1 MFEFRL
7 KGEDTN
13 LQYIF
18 QSVPRSQRYPLGV
31 KTNYRAYVQDH
42 VYELIQKHDSSN
54 PLCLGLE
61 PWLTH
66 VHSFPTDEQP
76 PLNILIDV
84 PFGAMFLHGYKLGS
98 AAKLPA
104 AIQSFIRAYPANTE
118 NINEWRQFLKSSPK
132 TDIVN
137 DYIANGG
144 ILHVPLKSILFSSCF
159 IDTSTE
165 IPPLQPP
172 KDNIKRTHDGKPI
185 KERDTTSNVPHAND
199 RGIIICSYIKLN
211 CMKVIYLP
219 NIVYIGSKK
228 SRKPVNPE
236 DDVPVS
242 VLNET
247 EKAEFI
253 RNIFTLKKEML
264 TRQQLIKLLEDA
276 NLKTTGNKQVLL
288 ERLQDYYQ
296 AAAEKEA
303 EKKEESTKK
312 ESGKEAEEERKE
324 SAEKESGK

>member
-31 KTNYRAYVQDH
+31 KTNYRAYVQDY

-118 NINEWRQFLKSSPK
+118 NINEWRHTVSKE
-132 TDIVN
+132 
-137 DYIANGG
+137 
-144 ILHVPLKSILFSSCF
+144 FSENRYC
-159 IDTSTE
+159 
-165 IPPLQPP
+165 Q
-172 KDNIKRTHDGKPI
+172 
-185 KERDTTSNVPHAND
+185 
-199 RGIIICSYIKLN
+199 
-211 CMKVIYLP
+211 
-219 NIVYIGSKK
+219 
-228 SRKPVNPE
+228 
-236 DDVPVS
+236 
-242 VLNET
+242 
-247 EKAEFI
+247 
-253 RNIFTLKKEML
+253 
-264 TRQQLIKLLEDA
+264 
-276 NLKTTGNKQVLL
+276 
-288 ERLQDYYQ
+288 
-296 AAAEKEA
+296 
-303 EKKEESTKK
+303 
-312 ESGKEAEEERKE
+312 
-324 SAEKESGK
+324 

>member
-1 MFEFRL
+1 MFQFRL

-118 NINEWRQFLKSSPK
+118 KQILSMIISKIVVFFTFPSSP
-132 TDIVN
+132 
-137 DYIANGG
+137 YYFPRA
-144 ILHVPLKSILFSSCF
+144 LSI
-159 IDTSTE
+159 
-165 IPPLQPP
+165 
-172 KDNIKRTHDGKPI
+172 
-185 KERDTTSNVPHAND
+185 
-199 RGIIICSYIKLN
+199 
-211 CMKVIYLP
+211 
-219 NIVYIGSKK
+219 
-228 SRKPVNPE
+228 PVH
-236 DDVPVS
+236 
-242 VLNET
+242 
-247 EKAEFI
+247 
-253 RNIFTLKKEML
+253 R
-264 TRQQLIKLLEDA
+264 
-276 NLKTTGNKQVLL
+276 
-288 ERLQDYYQ
+288 YC
-296 AAAEKEA
+296 
-303 EKKEESTKK
+303 
-312 ESGKEAEEERKE
+312 
-324 SAEKESGK
+324 